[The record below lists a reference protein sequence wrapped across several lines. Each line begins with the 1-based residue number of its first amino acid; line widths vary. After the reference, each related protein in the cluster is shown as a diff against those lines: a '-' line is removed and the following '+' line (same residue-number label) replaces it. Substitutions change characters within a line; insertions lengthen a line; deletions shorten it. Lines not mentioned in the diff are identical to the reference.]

1 MEQVRAAARE
11 IGFLYVAEQS
21 RTELGVQERPASI
34 QSSQVTHL
42 NKTAEFF
49 KQSMENNMEAFT
61 GLIPNKA
68 TYPIRLY
75 LIRRFKYRL
84 PDGRFQYHGLFLAG
98 HLGIYGVYRGP
109 GNIAPALQSGAQSPL
124 ANPLA

>member
-42 NKTAEFF
+42 NKTTEFF
-49 KQSMENNMEAFT
+49 KHSMEKKWKSS
-61 GLIPNKA
+61 L
-68 TYPIRLY
+68 
-75 LIRRFKYRL
+75 
-84 PDGRFQYHGLFLAG
+84 D
-98 HLGIYGVYRGP
+98 
-109 GNIAPALQSGAQSPL
+109 
-124 ANPLA
+124 